1 MARYTLEDGQYEK
14 DWSDKIEP
22 WTAGLGLTADA
33 VGLGTAATG
42 IGAPIGGTITLIGNI
57 PNFIIDAYQMGRD
70 WYRYY
75 NNGGGGNLKDALW
88 NTGET
93 ALNVIGGKL
102 VSKGLKKVND
112 KTFVKEL
119 NGRIQDEIKKREG
132 QRFMLRKKGMTDEQI
147 LEYITQKAKAAA
159 INSKNI
165 IDAKKRMKE
174 KQINQER
181 IIRPILSGIQNGHN
195 VIAALHNDATRVNR
209 PIYISQPIQ
218 LR

>member
-1 MARYTLEDGQYEK
+1 MARYTLEDGQYEE
-14 DWSDKIEP
+14 DWSNKIEP

-42 IGAPIGGTITLIGNI
+42 IGAPIGGTIALIGNI
-57 PNFIIDAYQMGRD
+57 PNFIVDAYQMGRD

-75 NNGGGGNLKDALW
+75 NDGGGGNLKDALW

-93 ALNVIGGKL
+93 ALDVIGGKL
-102 VSKGLKKVND
+102 ISKGLKRVND

-132 QRFMLRKKGMTDEQI
+132 QRFMLRKKGMTNEQI
-147 LEYITQKAKAAA
+147 LEYITQKATAAA
-159 INSKNI
+159 VNSKDI

-174 KQINQER
+174 KQINQE
-181 IIRPILSGIQNGHN
+181 IMIGNILSGIQNGHN
-195 VIAALHNDATRVNR
+195 VIAALPNDATRVNR
-209 PIYISQPIQ
+209 PIYIPQPIQ

>member
-1 MARYTLEDGQYEK
+1 MARYTLEDGQYEE

-22 WTAGLGLTADA
+22 WTAGLGLTSDA

-42 IGAPIGGTITLIGNI
+42 VGAPIGGTIALIGNI
-57 PNFIIDAYQMGRD
+57 PNFIVDAYQIGRD

-75 NNGGGGNLKDALW
+75 NDGG
-88 NTGET
+88 
-93 ALNVIGGKL
+93 GGKL
-102 VSKGLKKVND
+102 VSKGLKRVND
-112 KTFVKEL
+112 KAFVKEL

-147 LEYITQKAKAAA
+147 LEYITQKATAAA
-159 INSKNI
+159 VNSKDI

-181 IIRPILSGIQNGHN
+181 MIGHILSGIQNGHN
-195 VIAALHNDATRVNR
+195 VIAALPNDATRVNR
-209 PIYISQPIQ
+209 PIYIPQPIQ

>member
-22 WTAGLGLTADA
+22 WTAGLGLTSDA

-42 IGAPIGGTITLIGNI
+42 IGAPIGGTIALIGNI
-57 PNFIIDAYQMGRD
+57 PNFIVDAYQMGRD

-75 NNGGGGNLKDALW
+75 NDGGGDNLKDALW

-93 ALNVIGGKL
+93 ALDVIGSKL
-102 VSKGLKKVND
+102 VSKGFKRVNY
-112 KTFVKEL
+112 KAFVKEL
-119 NGRIQDEIKKREG
+119 NGKIQDEIKKREG

-147 LEYITQKAKAAA
+147 SEYITKKATATAL
-159 INSKNI
+159 NSKYI

-174 KQINQER
+174 KQIIQGR
-181 IIRPILSGIQNGHN
+181 MIGHILSGIQNGHN
-195 VIAALHNDATRVNR
+195 VIAALPNDATRVNR
-209 PIYISQPIQ
+209 SIYIPQPIQ